1 VKRTALR
8 LAAGSVA
15 VVLPLAAVAACGTE
29 KKKTVAQEFA
39 TAQEHLGDA
48 KAASFTLRLEDAQG
62 NLAKLAAKDGDV
74 PKPVL
79 DALIGGSITYVAD
92 AAGDAALRSVSSG
105 TTDPNDVAGALKKA
119 NLAFVIK
126 DDKGELVELRIVDGV
141 LFAHVNLAEVGRLA
155 EAGGAEDFDASLD
168 EALAG
173 MDPRFAQA
181 LKDVRAGKWLKLDVA
196 PLVDD
201 LKGLAESVVP
211 GGVPTASAAPYDTSA
226 LGRKAWEAV
235 KPHVTAT
242 DANDDSADRV
252 IDVRVKA
259 RPALKALLGVL
270 KAEKDLPFASVL
282 GSVAPADIDE
292 QVADGEARGQIRLA
306 DSHLKQVSLDLESL
320 RLLSKEPGTDSLA
333 GVKVLVDVDDEAD
346 ELSAPTDVSAI
357 DFAELLQE
365 LIGGFFGPAFE
376 SSASSTAGIGLAG

>member
-1 VKRTALR
+1 VKRHALR
-8 LAAGSVA
+8 LAAGTLA
-15 VVLPLAAVAACGTE
+15 AVLPLAAVAACGTE

-48 KAASFTLRLEDAQG
+48 KAASFTLRLDDAQG
-62 NLAKLAAKDGDV
+62 NLAKLAAKEGDV

-92 AAGDAALRSVSSG
+92 AAGDAALRSVASG
-105 TTDPNDVAGALKKA
+105 TTDPNDVAGALKKS

-126 DDKGELVELRIVDGV
+126 DDKAEVVEIRLVEGV

-181 LKDVRAGKWLKLDVA
+181 LKDVRAGKWLKLDLA

-211 GGVPTASAAPYDTSA
+211 GGVPTASASPYDASA

-270 KAEKDLPFASVL
+270 KAEKDLPFASIL
-282 GSVAPADIDE
+282 GGVAPADLDE
-292 QVADGEARGQIRLA
+292 HVADGEAKGQIRLA

-333 GVKVLVDVDDEAD
+333 GVTVVVDVDDQAD
-346 ELSAPTDVSAI
+346 ELRAPEEVSAI
-357 DFAELLQE
+357 DFGALLQE
-365 LIGGFFGPAFE
+365 LIGSFFGTM
-376 SSASSTAGIGLAG
+376 SDSVSMTAPDAYLGG

>member
-1 VKRTALR
+1 MKRHALR
-8 LAAGSVA
+8 LAAGTLA
-15 VVLPLAAVAACGTE
+15 VVLPLAAVAACGAE

-48 KAASFTLRLEDAQG
+48 KAASFTLRLDDAEG
-62 NLAKLAAKDGDV
+62 NLAKLAAKEGDV
-74 PKPVL
+74 PRPVL
-79 DALIGGSITYVAD
+79 DALLGGSITYVAD

-105 TTDPNDVAGALKKA
+105 TTDPSDVQGALKKA

-126 DDKGELVELRIVDGV
+126 DDKGELLELRLVDGV

-173 MDPRFAQA
+173 MDPRLGQA

-211 GGVPTASAAPYDTSA
+211 GGVPTASASPYDASA
-226 LGRKAWEAV
+226 LGRKAWAAV
-235 KPHVTAT
+235 QPHVTAT
-242 DANDDSADRV
+242 DANDDSSDRV
-252 IDVRVKA
+252 IDVRVDA
-259 RPALKALLGVL
+259 RPALKALLGVM
-270 KAEKDLPFASVL
+270 KAEKDLPFASIL
-282 GSVAPADIDE
+282 GGVAPADIDE
-292 QVADGEARGQIRLA
+292 QVADGEAKGQIRLA

-320 RLLSKEPGTDSLA
+320 RLLSKDPGTDSLA
-333 GVKVLVDVDDEAD
+333 GVKVVIDVDDQVD
-346 ELSAPTDVSAI
+346 ELSAPKDVSAI
-357 DFAELLQE
+357 DFAALLEE
-365 LIGGFFGPAFE
+365 LIGSFFGSAFE
-376 SSASSTAGIGLAG
+376 GTASAQSDLYLGG